1 MLEDKINN
9 ILDDVEHHLDLIKI
23 KSKNAKKE
31 YKQIDKKT
39 KNNEYVDVEMVECEK
54 SRLSKEIEEL
64 ELETYKIKKVL
75 YRLRVCLNILNN
87 EEE

>member
-9 ILDDVEHHLDLIKI
+9 ILDDVEHQLDLMKI

-39 KNNEYVDVEMVECEK
+39 KGNEYVDAEMVECEK
-54 SRLSKEIEEL
+54 ARLSKEIEEL

>member
-9 ILDDVEHHLDLIKI
+9 ILDDVEHHLGLIKI

-39 KNNEYVDVEMVECEK
+39 KNNEYVDVEKAKCEK
-54 SRLSKEIEEL
+54 ARLSKEIEDL

>member
-39 KNNEYVDVEMVECEK
+39 KDNEYVDAEMVKCEK
-54 SRLSKEIEEL
+54 ARLSKEIEEL
-64 ELETYKIKKVL
+64 ELETYRIKKVL

>member
-9 ILDDVEHHLDLIKI
+9 ILDDVEHQLDLMKI

-39 KNNEYVDVEMVECEK
+39 KDNEYVDDEMVKCEK
-54 SRLSKEIEEL
+54 ARLSKEIEEL

>member
-23 KSKNAKKE
+23 KSKNTKKE

-39 KNNEYVDVEMVECEK
+39 KNNEYVDAEMVKCEK
-54 SRLSKEIEEL
+54 ARLSKEIEEL

>member
-9 ILDDVEHHLDLIKI
+9 ILDDVEHQLDLMKI

-39 KNNEYVDVEMVECEK
+39 KDNEYVDVEMARCK
-54 SRLSKEIEEL
+54 KARLSKEIEEL
-64 ELETYKIKKVL
+64 EVETYKIKKVL

>member
-39 KNNEYVDVEMVECEK
+39 KDNEYVDVEMVNCEK
-54 SRLSKEIEEL
+54 ARLSKEIEEL

-75 YRLRVCLNILNN
+75 YRYKR
-87 EEE
+87 

>member
-1 MLEDKINN
+1 MLEDKIIN

-23 KSKNAKKE
+23 KSKNVKKE

-39 KNNEYVDVEMVECEK
+39 KNNEYVDVGMVECEK

>member
-9 ILDDVEHHLDLIKI
+9 ILDDVEHQLDLMTT
-23 KSKNAKKE
+23 KSNNAKKE

-39 KNNEYVDVEMVECEK
+39 KDNEYIDVEMVKCK
-54 SRLSKEIEEL
+54 KARLSKEIEEL

>member
-9 ILDDVEHHLDLIKI
+9 ILDDVEHQLDLMKI

-39 KNNEYVDVEMVECEK
+39 KDNEYIDVEMVKCK
-54 SRLSKEIEEL
+54 KARLSKEIEDL
-64 ELETYKIKKVL
+64 ELETYKVKKVL

>member
-9 ILDDVEHHLDLIKI
+9 VLCDAEHHLDLMKI

-31 YKQIDKKT
+31 YKEVEKKT
-39 KNNEYVDVEMVECEK
+39 KDNEYIDAEMVKCEK
-54 SRLSKEIEEL
+54 ARLSKEIEEL

>member
-9 ILDDVEHHLDLIKI
+9 ILDDVVHQLGLMKI

-39 KNNEYVDVEMVECEK
+39 KDNEYVDVEMVKCEK
-54 SRLSKEIEEL
+54 ARLSKEIEEL

>member
-9 ILDDVEHHLDLIKI
+9 VLDDVEHQLDLMKI

-31 YKQIDKKT
+31 YKQLDKKT
-39 KNNEYVDVEMVECEK
+39 KDNEYVDVEMVKCK
-54 SRLSKEIEEL
+54 KARLSKQIEEL

-75 YRLRVCLNILNN
+75 
-87 EEE
+87 

>member
-1 MLEDKINN
+1 MLEHEINN
-9 ILDDVEHHLDLIKI
+9 ILNNVEHQLDLMKI

-39 KNNEYVDVEMVECEK
+39 KNNEYVDVEMVKCEK
-54 SRLSKEIEEL
+54 ARLSKEIEEL
-64 ELETYKIKKVL
+64 EVETYKIKKVL

>member
-9 ILDDVEHHLDLIKI
+9 VLDDVEHHLDLIRI

-54 SRLSKEIEEL
+54 LRLSKEIEEL

>member
-9 ILDDVEHHLDLIKI
+9 ILDDVEHQLDLMKI

-39 KNNEYVDVEMVECEK
+39 KDNEYVDAEMVRCK
-54 SRLSKEIEEL
+54 KARLSKEIEEL
-64 ELETYKIKKVL
+64 EVETYKIKKVL

>member
-9 ILDDVEHHLDLIKI
+9 ILDDVEQHLDLIKI

>member
-9 ILDDVEHHLDLIKI
+9 ILDDVEHQLDLINI

-31 YKQIDKKT
+31 YKQLVKKT
-39 KNNEYVDVEMVECEK
+39 KDNEYVDVEMVKCEK
-54 SRLSKEIEEL
+54 ARLSKEIEEL
-64 ELETYKIKKVL
+64 EVETYKIKKVL

>member
-1 MLEDKINN
+1 MLEDKIIN
-9 ILDDVEHHLDLIKI
+9 ILDDVEHQLDLIKI

-39 KNNEYVDVEMVECEK
+39 KNNEYVDAEMVECEK

>member
-39 KNNEYVDVEMVECEK
+39 KDNEYVDAEMVKCEK
-54 SRLSKEIEEL
+54 ARLSKEIEEL

>member
-9 ILDDVEHHLDLIKI
+9 ILDDVEHQLDLMKI

-39 KNNEYVDVEMVECEK
+39 KNNEYVDAEMVKCEK
-54 SRLSKEIEEL
+54 ARLTKEIENL

>member
-9 ILDDVEHHLDLIKI
+9 ILDDVEHQLDLMKI

-39 KNNEYVDVEMVECEK
+39 KGNEYIDVEMVKCK
-54 SRLSKEIEEL
+54 KARLSKEIEEL

>member
-9 ILDDVEHHLDLIKI
+9 ILDDVEHQLDLMKI

-39 KNNEYVDVEMVECEK
+39 KDNEYVDAEMVKCEK
-54 SRLSKEIEEL
+54 ARLSKEIEEL
-64 ELETYKIKKVL
+64 ELETYKIK
-75 YRLRVCLNILNN
+75 
-87 EEE
+87 